1 MFNFKFDNNVHK
13 NIMSLIEDYFNNAD
27 FSLMNE
33 YDEQEYLCWY
43 INELLESYNIE
54 AITFIRLNL
63 AKLFDYEEYE
73 TLLKITNSKYAKV
86 FKMIDR
92 ELLMKYMK
100 CKNDKLRTKIV
111 ELVGTEWQ
119 YYVALFHELEI

>member
-33 YDEQEYLCWY
+33 YDEQEYLRWY

>member
-33 YDEQEYLCWY
+33 YDEQEYLRWY

-63 AKLFDYEEYE
+63 AKLFDYGEYE

>member
-1 MFNFKFDNNVHK
+1 
-13 NIMSLIEDYFNNAD
+13 MSLIEDYFNNAD

-33 YDEQEYLCWY
+33 YDEQEYLHWY
-43 INELLESYNIE
+43 INELLESCNIE

-73 TLLKITNSKYAKV
+73 TLLKLTNSKYAKV

-100 CKNDKLRTKIV
+100 CKNDKLRTKII
-111 ELVGTEWQ
+111 ELVGKDWN
-119 YYVALFHELEI
+119 YYIELFHELEV